1 MDFKE
6 LVQTRRSHRKFTDEE
21 ISAEDVQLI
30 LRAALMSPTSKGQ
43 RAWQFVVVDDKL
55 KIEQLSD
62 AKEMGSQFLKEA
74 SLCIAVLGDPSTN
87 DCWIEDGSIAS
98 YSMLLQAEDLGL
110 GGCWV
115 QMRARGLN
123 DGTPANDIVRGIL
136 NIPEN
141 LDVLCVLGFGH
152 KAMVRQ
158 PQNEDR
164 LKWENVRIFDAE
176 NE

>member
-1 MDFKE
+1 
-6 LVQTRRSHRKFTDEE
+6 
-21 ISAEDVQLI
+21 IS
-30 LRAALMSPTSKGQ
+30 
-43 RAWQFVVVDDKL
+43 
-55 KIEQLSD
+55 
-62 AKEMGSQFLKEA
+62 
-74 SLCIAVLGDPSTN
+74 VLGDPSTN

-152 KAMVRQ
+152 KAIVRQ